1 MSMTDCVKCWNT
13 PCICGWGYK
22 GWSIESL
29 KSLRDILN
37 SLIQEKEAASAA
49 ERKRATDLPNERISW
64 LEGEKI

>member
-49 ERKRATDLPNERISW
+49 EGNE
-64 LEGEKI
+64 